1 MTPPTPPIADCP
13 KCGEAR
19 SIDVILTG
27 TEWSYY
33 CSVCSH
39 TWAPKTPEITSR
51 TSCP

>member
-1 MTPPTPPIADCP
+1 MTRPTPPIADCP
-13 KCGEAR
+13 KCGEDR
-19 SIDVILTG
+19 SIDAILTG
-27 TEWSYY
+27 TEWSFY